1 MTGLFRHLRTF
12 IFRGL
17 LAVIPLGLCYFVLR
31 FLYLAVD
38 RKVAGPIEKLF
49 RVRIPGLGILLV
61 FLILYLLGLAASNWL
76 GKRAFAA
83 LGRILERIPLI
94 KSIYHLGRQ
103 FGTALSLPEKHVFKR
118 AVLVEHFKPG
128 VFSVAFVTGEIR
140 DKATGETML
149 KLFIPTAPNPTT
161 GFMVLVKPG
170 QVRDLDWTIEEAMNA
185 VISGGIIGPPE
196 IG

>member
-38 RKVAGPIEKLF
+38 RRVAGPLEKLF

-61 FLILYLLGLAASNWL
+61 LLILYLLGLAASNWL

-83 LGRILERIPLI
+83 IGRILERIPLI

-128 VFSVAFVTGEIR
+128 VRSIAFVTGEVR
-140 DKATGETML
+140 DKATGETLL

-161 GFMVLVKPG
+161 GFVVLVRPG
-170 QVRDLDWTIEEAMNA
+170 DVRDLSWTVQEAMNV
-185 VISGGIIGPPE
+185 VISGGIIGPADIP
-196 IG
+196 

>member
-1 MTGLFRHLRTF
+1 MNRLFKHLRTF
-12 IFRGL
+12 VFRGL
-17 LAVIPLGLCYFVLR
+17 LAVIPLGLCYFVIR

-38 RKVAGPIEKLF
+38 RKVARPIERIVKSE
-49 RVRIPGLGILLV
+49 IPGLGILLV
-61 FLILYLLGLAASNWL
+61 LIILYLLGLAASNWA
-76 GKRAFAA
+76 GKSVFSAI
-83 LGRILERIPLI
+83 GRIIGRIPLL
-94 KSIYHLGRQ
+94 KNIYHLGKQ

-128 VFSVAFVTGEIR
+128 VLSIAFVTGEIL
-140 DKATGETML
+140 DKTSGRTLL

-161 GFMVLVKPG
+161 GFMVFVAPD
-170 QVRDLDWTIEEAMNA
+170 QVRDLPWTIEQAMNA